1 MALTKHRPAAC
12 SKPLDKKEKNTV
24 EPINLNRLS
33 VLTDFRQR
41 MVLAERINTMV
52 ELINKLMLDQKQ

>member
-1 MALTKHRPAAC
+1 MDTPTNTLE
-12 SKPLDKKEKNTV
+12 EKRKNSV

-41 MVLAERINTMV
+41 VILAEKIN
-52 ELINKLMLDQKQ
+52 EIISLINEFKMV

>member
-33 VLTDFRQR
+33 VLTDSRQR
-41 MVLAERINTMV
+41 MVIAEKINEIIT
-52 ELINKLMLDQKQ
+52 LLNKFKLV

>member
-24 EPINLNRLS
+24 EPININRLS
-33 VLTDFRQR
+33 VLTEFRQN
-41 MVLAERINTMV
+41 MVLAVKINDI
-52 ELINKLMLDQKQ
+52 INKLNLDCEPSDN